1 VVDVAHAIFTMP
13 LSMEETTPAPPST
26 GMGSSA
32 RSCGRSRLPSSDLM
46 TVRAADPGGAMH
58 AVAVIDLSTRGG
70 G

>member
-1 VVDVAHAIFTMP
+1 VVDVAHASFTMP

-32 RSCGRSRLPSSDLM
+32 RSCGRSRLPSSADLM

-58 AVAVIDLSTRGG
+58 AECMLSL
-70 G
+70 